1 MLKIIIVDDEPL
13 YRKYLIN
20 SVEWEKY
27 GFKVCCEAKNGI
39 DALEKIREYKP
50 DIGLVDINMPFM
62 NGLELIEKIK
72 EESLDIAIILV
83 TGYNEFEYARQA
95 VKLGAVDY
103 ILKPFDNEELM
114 TPLLKVKEDIEKKQ
128 ISRSE
133 HKEEVGLM
141 KDRLLNM
148 LVSNEFTLSD
158 EKMMNRLSK
167 LGITVSSFLFRVV
180 VVEID
185 NLYQKWNKSNE
196 IVLWQFAVSNI
207 LNEITNSNGRNIIF
221 NGTEGRIVSLIQYEN
236 EVEWKEFHPQDYERV
251 CKVVKDFFDFTITMG
266 VGRPVRSFKEVRN
279 SYRDA
284 VAALQNK
291 LVVSNSRVIDYSR
304 IETTGMNIGFYSSSI
319 NEKLSLGLKT
329 GEKDMIRK
337 ELDNIFKYIR
347 DNYLSIDYTRTIF
360 VGLIS
365 LCLSYVSEMEKNIED
380 VFGNKFS
387 PYSEI
392 NHIGTLEEIQQWLF
406 SIYEKVI
413 DYMDTNKRSK
423 SRVLVKKVKD
433 YIDDSLQDTELDLG
447 KISGVFYMNSSY
459 IRKIFKSEM
468 GITISEYI
476 TKARMQKA
484 KELLAGNADIAI
496 SQIAEVTGYSDAC
509 YFSKCFKKYT
519 GMSPSKYANIKKI

>member
-27 GFKVCCEAKNGI
+27 GFQVCCEAKNGI
-39 DALEKIREYKP
+39 DALEKIHEYKP

-62 NGLELIEKIK
+62 DGLELAEKIRGA
-72 EESLDIAIILV
+72 SLDVAVILV
-83 TGYNEFEYARQA
+83 TGYNEFEYARKA
-95 VKLGAVDY
+95 IKFGVVDY

-114 TPLLKVKEDIEKKQ
+114 TPLLKVKEAIEKKK
-128 ISRSE
+128 IRRME
-133 HKEEVGLM
+133 HREEVAFI

-148 LVSNEFTLSD
+148 LVSNEFTLSN
-158 EKMMNRLSK
+158 ENMIKRLSK

-207 LNEITNSNGRNIIF
+207 LNEITNSSNRNIIF
-221 NGTEGRIVSLIQYEN
+221 HGTEGRIVSLIQYEN
-236 EVEWKEFHPQDYERV
+236 EEEWENFQTEEYERV
-251 CKVVKDFFDFTITMG
+251 CKVVEEFFGFTITMG
-266 VGRPVRSFKEVRN
+266 VGRPVNSFKEVRN

-291 LVVSNSRVIDYSR
+291 LIVGKLRVIDYSN

-319 NEKLSLGLKT
+319 NEKLFLGLKT

-347 DNYLSIDYTRTIF
+347 ENSLSIDYTRTVF
-360 VGLIS
+360 AGLIS
-365 LCLSYVSEMEKNIED
+365 LCLSYVVEMEKNIED
-380 VFGNKFS
+380 IFGDKFM

-392 NHIGTLEEIQQWLF
+392 NHIGTLDEIQQWLF
-406 SIYEKVI
+406 SIYGKVI
-413 DYMDTNKRSK
+413 DYMDTNKLTKSK
-423 SRVLVKKVKD
+423 ILVKKVKD
-433 YIDDSLQDTELDLG
+433 YIDANLQDTELDLTN
-447 KISGVFYMNSSY
+447 ISGVFYMNSSY
-459 IRKIFKSEM
+459 IRKIFKNEM
-468 GITISEYI
+468 GITISDYI
-476 TKARMQKA
+476 TNARMQKA
-484 KELLAGNADIAI
+484 KELLTGNDDIAI
-496 SQIAEVTGYSDAC
+496 SKIAEITGYSDAC
-509 YFSKCFKKYT
+509 YFSKSFKKYM
-519 GMSPSKYANIKKI
+519 GMSPSQYANMKKM